1 MMVSYTQ
8 EGRGTRTPEPA
19 SITTT
24 TAAMTIQPKYSVFR
38 ESVTR
43 SLREFFA

>member
-1 MMVSYTQ
+1 MA
-8 EGRGTRTPEPA
+8 RTPEPA

-24 TAAMTIQPKYSVFR
+24 TAARTIQPKYSLFR